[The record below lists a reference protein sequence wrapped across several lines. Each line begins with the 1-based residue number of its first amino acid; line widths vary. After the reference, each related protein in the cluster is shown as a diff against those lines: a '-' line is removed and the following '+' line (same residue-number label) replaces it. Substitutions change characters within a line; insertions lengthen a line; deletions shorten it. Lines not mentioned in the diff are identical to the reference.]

1 MQTIAWFCPVC
12 LPTKLSA
19 VGIDESKFELM
30 AKEAVRTSGIS
41 SRAYVK
47 LDEKDVKNIFD
58 MCK

>member
-1 MQTIAWFCPVC
+1 M
-12 LPTKLSA
+12 PTKLSA